1 MKTLF
6 LILMFVSVV
15 THAESSTETIFVDMS
30 GGWELQAKVDKF
42 SNTFLD
48 YTILIINESDDY
60 LYIPCDL
67 KVNMQ
72 THERKGTIGSFLDKS
87 PILVKFKINEKE
99 MTSLG
104 KWPTIIGA
112 SDMIRS
118 MKDGSK
124 MEIRTKQGNEFHQA
138 KFYIGTLSL
147 ALKELKKYCASIK

>member
-6 LILMFVSVV
+6 LILMFVSVA
-15 THAESSTETIFVDMS
+15 THAESSTEHRIIGVS
-30 GGWELQAKVDKF
+30 GGWVLQADVDKF

-48 YTILIINESDDY
+48 YKIVMWNESHDF
-60 LYIPCDL
+60 LYIPCDF

-72 THERKGTIGSFLDKS
+72 THELMGTIGSIFDKS

-138 KFYIGTLSL
+138 NFYIGTFSL
-147 ALKELKKYCASIK
+147 ALKSLKKYCATIK